1 MATERLARR
10 LTAILAA
17 DVAGYS
23 KLTSIDEEGTHL
35 QLKEHLRVLVDPKIS
50 EHRGHVVKKTGD
62 GILAEFSSAVDAVR
76 CALDVQLGMAE
87 RNAGLPRERRIEF
100 RIGINVGDVII
111 DDGDI
116 FGDGVNVAA
125 RLEGIA
131 EPGGIC
137 VSARVKEYVQGQF
150 KIPFEDAGEQRL
162 KNIPMPVRAYAI
174 KIGATAGLPTDLAT
188 RDMVMEVR
196 TEKPGVVVLPLA
208 NLSGEAA
215 QEYFADGVTE
225 DLISGLSRVRWL
237 RVISRSSS
245 FSFKGK
251 QADPK
256 EVANDLG
263 VRYIV
268 GGSIR
273 RAGKRV
279 RIGVELVD
287 ASNGTQLWSRH
298 YDRLLQDIFNVQDEV
313 VQTIV
318 GAVEPEMTA
327 AEWERARLR
336 PANSLDA
343 WDQYRRGTWYLYRF
357 GLDDIHA
364 AKKHCRAAIASDAQ
378 FAQPYAMLGYACHLS
393 LIFDYVS
400 DRSDTLRE
408 GLDAAKRAVELDG
421 RDSFAHAILGR
432 LYMMAR
438 EHELAIEKTREAIEL
453 NPHSPQAHYG
463 LGFAL
468 VVAGQARQ
476 AIGPLLKAVELSP
489 RDPNLASYGAVLATA
504 YLLLNESAK
513 SVEWAQIATR
523 QPSSHFIAHML
534 LVIAH
539 AKNGDMESA
548 QRACKRL
555 LALKP
560 DFRRDYISRCW
571 PFKLHSD
578 EIQLTEELRKLTL

>member
-1 MATERLARR
+1 MATAHLERR

-23 KLTSIDEEGTHL
+23 RLTGLDEEGTHVR
-35 QLKEHLRVLVDPKIS
+35 LKEHLRALVNPKIG
-50 EHRGHVVKKTGD
+50 EHRGHVVKNTGD
-62 GILAEFSSAVDAVR
+62 GILAEFSSVVDAVR
-76 CALDVQLGMAE
+76 CAVDVQRGMVE
-87 RNAGLPRERRIEF
+87 RNSALPRERRIEF

-111 DDGDI
+111 DDDDI
-116 FGDGVNVAA
+116 FGDGVNVAV

-137 VSARVKEYVQGQF
+137 VSDRVQEYVRGQF
-150 KIPFEDAGEQRL
+150 AIAFEDAGEQRL
-162 KNIPMPVRAYAI
+162 KNIARPVRAYAI
-174 KIGATAGLPTDLAT
+174 KIGTTAGFPVGSVT
-188 RDMVMEVR
+188 RDSAMEVR
-196 TEKPGVVVLPLA
+196 AEKPGVAVLPLA
-208 NLSGEAA
+208 DLGGETS

-256 EVANDLG
+256 QVANDLG

-273 RAGKRV
+273 RAGNRV

-287 ASNGTQLWSRH
+287 GSNGIQLWSRH
-298 YDRLLQDIFNVQDEV
+298 YDRLLQDIFNVQDEI
-313 VQTIV
+313 VQTV
-318 GAVEPEMTA
+318 LGAVEPEMTA
-327 AEWERARLR
+327 AEWERARSR
-336 PANSLDA
+336 PANNLDA
-343 WDQYRRGTWYLYRF
+343 WDQYRRGTWHLYRF
-357 GLDDIHA
+357 GSDDIRA
-364 AKKHCRAAIASDAQ
+364 AKKHCRAAIASDGQ
-378 FAQPYAMLGYACHLS
+378 FAQAYAMLGYACHLS

-400 DRSDTLRE
+400 NRSGTLRE
-408 GLDAAKRAVELDG
+408 GLKAAKRAIELDG

-432 LYMMAR
+432 LYMMGR
-438 EHELAIEKTREAIEL
+438 EHELAVEKTHEAIEL

-468 VVAGQARQ
+468 VVAGQPRE

-489 RDPNLASYGAVLATA
+489 RDPNLASYGTVLATA
-504 YLLLNESAK
+504 YLLLDNPAK

-523 QPSSHFIAHML
+523 QVSSHFIAHML
-534 LVIAH
+534 LVIAL
-539 AKNGDMESA
+539 AKNGDMQGA
-548 QRACKRL
+548 QRARKSL

-560 DFRRDYISRCW
+560 DFRRDYIRRCW
-571 PFKLHSD
+571 PFKRRSD
-578 EIQLTEELRKLTL
+578 EILLTEELRKLNV